1 ARHRCPCRPGAP
13 LRRRRHPADRAGAG
27 LRARAAAGGRGTR
40 PPARARRGRGTCRG
54 TAAWPR
60 SRHRAARGAPRAPAV
75 DAAPRRRRRRP
86 AGAAGAVLMFRPLPL
101 WIGLRYLR
109 AKRRTRFISFISA
122 VSIIGIAVGV
132 TALITVI
139 SVM

>member
-1 ARHRCPCRPGAP
+1 
-13 LRRRRHPADRAGAG
+13 
-27 LRARAAAGGRGTR
+27 
-40 PPARARRGRGTCRG
+40 
-54 TAAWPR
+54 
-60 SRHRAARGAPRAPAV
+60 
-75 DAAPRRRRRRP
+75 
-86 AGAAGAVLMFRPLPL
+86 MFRPLPV

-139 SVM
+139 SVMNGFEQELRARILGMVSHATISSVDDSLRD